1 MLERLSLT
9 LEKEIK
15 KLTEAKTETDDQDIG
30 ANAKKKIHSNS
41 DSDTSRSDETLQD
54 KRGSANVGP
63 NSME

>member
-15 KLTEAKTETDDQDIG
+15 KLTEAKNEKDDQIIG
-30 ANAKKKIHSNS
+30 TNAKKKIHSNS

-54 KRGSANVGP
+54 KKGSANVGP
-63 NSME
+63 NGIK